1 MPRSIT
7 REDAGLRV
15 EWDAEGHEG
24 FFPARPL
31 RLACPCA
38 ACVEEMTGRPILDP
52 AIVPADV
59 RPVALALVGAYGLRV
74 TWSDGHGTGIYT
86 FQSLRDACPCERCA
100 GGGDPAHGRRP
111 HGATT

>member
-7 REDAGLRV
+7 REDAGLRI

-24 FFPARPL
+24 FYPARPL

-38 ACVEEMTGRPILDP
+38 ACVEEMSGRPILDP
-52 AIVPADV
+52 ATVPADV
-59 RPVALALVGAYGLRV
+59 RPVALALVGAYGLRI

-86 FQSLRDACPCERCA
+86 FQALRDACPCERC
-100 GGGDPAHGRRP
+100 GGGDPTRGRL
-111 HGATT
+111 ATGTPP